1 MNQTK
6 MEVKKSIDSEVYTY
20 CSLEDALSECH
31 RITNKKTGVTVSLDS
46 DQKLMYMRMRK
57 RFHLFASMG
66 NSFYDNVDVLADA
79 CGINLRTFPRKM
91 PGLIEAGLIDKD
103 DSLKSNSYTVADL
116 TPNDFLLE
124 RKDKKLGWVDCL
136 EYPVFGSKRP
146 QEAPK
151 VQVQETEAVT
161 ETSPQEPQQPER
173 NPALPSSDDIHTSA
187 DSGSDDS
194 QDEQQTESPPDDYCA
209 DDWLTDFQS
218 EPDERSEDEELHNIY
233 EEYKLYCDL
242 EGIDYK
248 AYQESFIQ
256 FMDKTMIDSRFEEFK
271 NLGQYLF
278 KKDWDEECDREIEGG
293 YHQS

>member
-20 CSLEDALSECH
+20 CSIEDALSECH
-31 RITNKKTGVTVSLDS
+31 RVTNKKTGVTVSLDS

-57 RFHLFASMG
+57 RFHLFTSMG

-79 CGINLRTFPRKM
+79 CGVNLRTFQRKM
-91 PGLIEAGLIDKD
+91 PGLIEAGLIDKN

-116 TPNDFLLE
+116 TPDNFLLE

-151 VQVQETEAVT
+151 AEVQETEAVT
-161 ETSPQEPQQPER
+161 ETSPQEPQQPET

-194 QDEQQTESPPDDYCA
+194 QDEQQTESPPDTSTEKIKKPATVYPWGSSGA
-209 DDWLTDFQS
+209 FNPNRSVT
-218 EPDERSEDEELHNIY
+218 EPAKQWALSKTGGNVYQAERYLMNYLSQLYAKPVTLSFHEEEESEELP
-233 EEYKLYCDL
+233 
-242 EGIDYK
+242 
-248 AYQESFIQ
+248 F
-256 FMDKTMIDSRFEEFK
+256 
-271 NLGQYLF
+271 
-278 KKDWDEECDREIEGG
+278 
-293 YHQS
+293 